1 MTPAVIAALIQLLV
15 TYGPEAVSAIIALM
29 KKQTITI
36 DDVETAF
43 AALKPYSAYNIPDL
57 PDAPAATDTPEPAGP
72 AQPVP
77 PAV

>member
-57 PDAPAATDTPEPAGP
+57 PDAPAAPEPASP